1 MKMRLLIAYFFL
13 LFSCVSV
20 FASEKDALNV
30 YYSVNQSFVDIVDSI
45 SCVQKK
51 LNIKNSFQK
60 QDFYVFFT
68 RKSDGVFMYITH
80 CRLFEDEY
88 GSKYVPFGCVVK
100 NDSFFYLVKDEN
112 VGSEI
117 ESLFHKTANIMYPQ
131 LVSRQSERYEKKSDE
146 PIFFAFRQSKLFKF
160 ENGVFCGAVPK

>member
-20 FASEKDALNV
+20 FASEKDTLNV

-100 NDSFFYLVKDEN
+100 NDSFFTQFVKKCTVMLHICFFFRN
-112 VGSEI
+112 FVPNFI
-117 ESLFHKTANIMYPQ
+117 KTNIQ
-131 LVSRQSERYEKKSDE
+131 AK
-146 PIFFAFRQSKLFKF
+146 
-160 ENGVFCGAVPK
+160 